1 MVPVVTREGDPAS
14 TPQPAHMSHAAP
26 QGRSACTAAVVCPF
40 GNYWCQGKRISMTES
55 LFSLVPGPQ
64 LSQAEPV
71 PSSRL
76 NPCLK
81 LQAVW
86 SSPRSTHLSAYA
98 HLRHSATRRKK
109 NQTNISRRGMPF
121 PRHPA
126 SSDSPGLMQSESC
139 QLGLLTEQG
148 KPSAREPELPPVTC
162 RISKRS
168 VK

>member
-1 MVPVVTREGDPAS
+1 MVPVLTREGDPAS
-14 TPQPAHMSHAAP
+14 TPQPADKSHAAP

-55 LFSLVPGPQ
+55 LFLLVPGPQ

-86 SSPRSTHLSAYA
+86 SPPRSTHLSAYA
-98 HLRHSATRRKK
+98 HLCHSATRRKK
-109 NQTNISRRGMPF
+109 KTNKHFKKRNAFSKAP
-121 PRHPA
+121 
-126 SSDSPGLMQSESC
+126 C
-139 QLGLLTEQG
+139 LL
-148 KPSAREPELPPVTC
+148 R
-162 RISKRS
+162 
-168 VK
+168 